1 MNAIKNLTV
10 LQWIGIVLL
19 VNSVLTSSTNEM
31 KDLLGAVWATHA
43 VSLATIG
50 SGICGGLVTMF
61 GGISSQASNVA
72 ALPGVDR
79 ILVNRN
85 ANATLSALAVDHDQ
99 PKIGPAKPED
109 RAVLVETA
117 KVPS

>member
-1 MNAIKNLTV
+1 MNAIKNLTT

-31 KDLLGAVWATHA
+31 KDLLGTVWATHA

-50 SGICGGLVTMF
+50 SGICGGLITMF
-61 GGISSQASNVA
+61 GGIGTQASNVA
-72 ALPGVDR
+72 AMPGVDR
-79 ILVNRN
+79 IVVNRN
-85 ANATLSALAVDHDQ
+85 AGVAMAALAVDHDQ

-117 KVPS
+117 KVAS